1 MGRKIILYDL
11 YKNDEYQGRYKAK
24 ELMDLLGMSR
34 ETVASRVYH
43 GVKAKD
49 GYEIMRAE
57 PDGWTKSLER
67 ACAPLRRRK

>member
-1 MGRKIILYDL
+1 MNTRDGIKRKSLWI
-11 YKNDEYQGRYKAK
+11 
-24 ELMDLLGMSR
+24 DLLGMSR

-57 PDGWTKSLER
+57 PDGWTKSWER
-67 ACAPLRRRK
+67 ACAPLRR